1 MCLLATCNISS
12 LSSSLSLSLSLFLRR
27 KKALTYGRLG
37 CYFDSGKKNHFLN
50 CTLTPVPI
58 DEERDDEMSCDQGES
73 TTNHNNNN
81 YTHYDCQCMQTLM
94 KRYKQELVCR
104 WRTTVKQLRM
114 RKKRR
119 RKKRC

>member
-1 MCLLATCNISS
+1 MCMLATCNISS
-12 LSSSLSLSLSLFLRR
+12 LSSSLSLSLSR

-37 CYFDSGKKNHFLN
+37 CCFDSGKKNHFLN

-73 TTNHNNNN
+73 TTNHNN

-94 KRYKQELVCR
+94 KRY
-104 WRTTVKQLRM
+104 
-114 RKKRR
+114 
-119 RKKRC
+119 